1 MKVLDAWLNKKFEKE
16 LKKIMTDSKG
26 YVRQQK
32 INKVLI
38 SAGLVVVATI
48 TLKILN
54 IF

>member
-1 MKVLDAWLNKKFEKE
+1 MKVLDAWLNKEVEKV
-16 LKKIMTDSKG
+16 LKDSKG